1 MHSILIS
8 LAIFASIFGAAL
20 LGMAIRTKVP
30 EDHLGPEA
38 KDVIRLVTGITA
50 TTSALVLGMLVSNA
64 KTYYDSWNSQ
74 VAESASEVVTIDR
87 LLAAYGPETNEIR
100 IELRQLVAGFVER
113 TWPNRDPLQVALKPR
128 DNGEILMHQVEL
140 LTPKDA
146 LQTAEKSQVVPMIT
160 SMRQSQW
167 RMFAKSQQTTMP
179 IPLLVIV
186 VSWQAVIFISMALF
200 APRNATIFVTFALGA
215 LTISTAVLLIMDMY
229 SPFRGIL
236 TISSAPITDA
246 LSQMQH

>member
-1 MHSILIS
+1 MNTILTS
-8 LAIFASIFGAAL
+8 LTIFASIFGAAL
-20 LGMAIRTKVP
+20 LGMAIRRKVP
-30 EDHLGPEA
+30 DEHLGSDA

-64 KTYYDSWNSQ
+64 KTYYDSWNAQ
-74 VAESASEVVTIDR
+74 VAEIASEVVTIDR
-87 LLAAYGPETNEIR
+87 LLADYGPDTDEIR
-100 IELRQLVAGFVER
+100 IEFRNLVHGFVER
-113 TWPNRDPLQVALKPR
+113 TWPGHDPLPVALKPR
-128 DNGEILMHQVEL
+128 DTGETLMHQVEL

-146 LQTAEKSQVVPMIT
+146 LQTVEKNQVVPMIT
-160 SMRQSQW
+160 SLRQAQW
-167 RMFAKSQQTTMP
+167 RMFARSQQTTMP
-179 IPLLVIV
+179 VPLLVIV
-186 VSWQAVIFISMALF
+186 VSWQAVIFVSMALF

-215 LTISTAVLLIMDMY
+215 LTISTAVLLILDMY